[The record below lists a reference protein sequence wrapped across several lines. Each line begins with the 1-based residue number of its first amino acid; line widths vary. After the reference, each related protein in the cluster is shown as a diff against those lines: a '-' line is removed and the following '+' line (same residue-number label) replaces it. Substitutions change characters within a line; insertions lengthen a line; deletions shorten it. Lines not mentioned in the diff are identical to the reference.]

1 MRLIQEKI
9 ETLVGNFDQIE
20 KIRPFKPFK
29 KEALDFLS
37 DLSKELLSDKEA
49 KQYPDVISFG
59 FWCRKSNLK
68 KLSTDYIETNNRIGL
83 GLIFHITPNN
93 VPVNFAFSFAFSLL
107 AGNSNIVKVPSKN
120 FVQIDII
127 CNKINKLIKQNDY
140 SSIFA
145 NNLFIRYPQD
155 DSITAFFSIKCNARV
170 VWGSDSTVNKIR
182 QIPIPSRSIDIAF
195 SDRYSFSIIDPST
208 ISNLS
213 TSDLKKLSENFYND
227 TYLMDQN
234 ACSSPHLIIWKIDKK
249 STYEKEKKIFWDNI
263 REFAESNYNLQPIN
277 VIDKFTLLCSDAINN
292 NQINTLNFKSNFLY
306 EVSIKNLPHNITS
319 LSGNFGYFYEIS
331 VFDLKEISY
340 LIETKIQTITYF
352 GIPKNEI
359 LNLIIEENL
368 IGVDRIV
375 PIGSALDIG
384 IYWDGYDLIK
394 TFSRFIFVN

>member
-1 MRLIQEKI
+1 
-9 ETLVGNFDQIE
+9 
-20 KIRPFKPFK
+20 
-29 KEALDFLS
+29 
-37 DLSKELLSDKEA
+37 
-49 KQYPDVISFG
+49 
-59 FWCRKSNLK
+59 
-68 KLSTDYIETNNRIGL
+68 
-83 GLIFHITPNN
+83 
-93 VPVNFAFSFAFSLL
+93 
-107 AGNSNIVKVPSKN
+107 
-120 FVQIDII
+120 
-127 CNKINKLIKQNDY
+127 
-140 SSIFA
+140 
-145 NNLFIRYPQD
+145 
-155 DSITAFFSIKCNARV
+155 
-170 VWGSDSTVNKIR
+170 
-182 QIPIPSRSIDIAF
+182 
-195 SDRYSFSIIDPST
+195 
-208 ISNLS
+208 
-213 TSDLKKLSENFYND
+213 
-227 TYLMDQN
+227 MDQN

-394 TFSRFIFVN
+394 TFSRIIFVN